1 MFLSPDKGFKY
12 SIADNPHS
20 PFNFAS
26 QGEIEH
32 GRVSYDIE
40 RNEAWYTS
48 PMPRNAMTM
57 PVFIQLIPGEGDTM
71 ESWFKMGGAD
81 AIADRL
87 VADGKTKPL
96 ILTTSALEF
105 MQGAQQMGGFKM
117 RTLRADD
124 YPTWTQRR
132 RALIRMLLEVGR
144 EQAPQFPG
152 FGGGRPGGFGGG
164 RPGGFGGGGFG
175 GGRFGGP
182 Q

>member
-1 MFLSPDKGFKY
+1 
-12 SIADNPHS
+12 
-20 PFNFAS
+20 
-26 QGEIEH
+26 
-32 GRVSYDIE
+32 
-40 RNEAWYTS
+40 
-48 PMPRNAMTM
+48 MPRIMTI
-57 PVFIQLIPGEGDTM
+57 PTFIQLVPGEGDTM

-132 RALIRMLLEVGR
+132 RALVKMLLEVGR

-175 GGRFGGP
+175 GGQFGGP